1 MKIKSKNE
9 IKNPVFDRREL
20 QLVVES
26 EVSPSSKE
34 MITLIAKE
42 FSAPEDAVKLKGIYG
57 SFGSREFKVGAN
69 VYPSKEAKD
78 DIERR
83 TKKEIENEKKEIE
96 ALRKEKEEKKKE
108 EEEAKKVEEEKKE
121 EVKPE
126 EKSEEKVEEVKA
138 EEKPEEKVEENTEE
152 KKEEIKE
159 EKKE

>member
-26 EVSPSSKE
+26 EVSPNSKE
-34 MITLIAKE
+34 MIILIAKE
-42 FSAPEDAVKLKGIYG
+42 FSVPEDAVKLKGIYG

-78 DIERR
+78 DTERR
-83 TKKEIENEKKEIE
+83 TKKEMENEKKEAE
-96 ALRKEKEEKKKE
+96 ALKKAEEEKKKA

-121 EVKPE
+121 EAKVE
-126 EKSEEKVEEVKA
+126 EKSEEKVEEVK
-138 EEKPEEKVEENTEE
+138 EEVKPEEKVDEV
-152 KKEEIKE
+152 KEEIKE